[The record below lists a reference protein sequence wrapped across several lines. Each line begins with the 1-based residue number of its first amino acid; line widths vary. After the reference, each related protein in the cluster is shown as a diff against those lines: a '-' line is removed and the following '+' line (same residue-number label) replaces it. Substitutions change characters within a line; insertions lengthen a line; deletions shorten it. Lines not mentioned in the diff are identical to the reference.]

1 MKTKEITIPTSWSE
15 IELKTFRAY
24 TMYKAKNKEVSAL
37 EEKMFCVELFCNLT
51 AEEVRSLNI
60 QDLNNVYGDLIKIL
74 EDKNANIKF
83 EQTFKFKGKEYGFI
97 PNLSKLSTGEWV
109 DYEELMKQGGY
120 WENAHKIMSILFR
133 PITKKRGKKYSI
145 EEYSDE
151 HINQHSD
158 DFLSLTMDKVIGAQ
172 SFFFRLGID
181 LLETLRTYTL
191 KEKEKRTIKKELEKS
206 RLITQ

>member
-24 TMYKAKNKEVSAL
+24 TMYKSKNKEVSAL

-145 EEYSDE
+145 EEYNDE

-191 KEKEKRTIKKELEKS
+191 KEKEKRSIKKGLEKS
-206 RLITQ
+206 KLITQ

>member
-24 TMYKAKNKEVSAL
+24 TMYKGQNKEVSAL

-60 QDLNNVYGDLIKIL
+60 QDLNNVYGELIKIL
-74 EDKNANIKF
+74 EDKNAQIKF
-83 EQTFKFKGKEYGFI
+83 EQTFKFKGKEYGFV

-133 PITKKRGKKYSI
+133 PITKSRGKKYSI
-145 EEYSDE
+145 EDYNDE
-151 HINQHSD
+151 HINKHSE
-158 DFLSLTMDKVIGAQ
+158 DFLSLTMDRVIGAQ

-191 KEKEKRTIKKELEKS
+191 AEKEKRSIKKGLEKS
-206 RLITQ
+206 KLITP

>member
-1 MKTKEITIPTSWSE
+1 MKTKEIKIPTSWSE

-24 TMYKAKNKEVSAL
+24 TMYKSRNKEISSL

-51 AEEVRSLNI
+51 TDVVRSLNI
-60 QDLNNVYGDLIKIL
+60 QDLNNIYGDLIKIL
-74 EDKNANIKF
+74 DNNTADIKF
-83 EQTFKFKGKEYGFI
+83 EQTFKFKGREFGFV

-133 PITKKRGKKYSI
+133 PITKKKGKKYTI
-145 EEYSDE
+145 EQYSDS
-151 HINQHSD
+151 HIDDNSD

-191 KEKEKRTIKKELEKS
+191 AEKEKRSIKKELEKS
-206 RLITQ
+206 KLITQ

>member
-60 QDLNNVYGDLIKIL
+60 QDLNNVYGDVIKIL

-145 EEYSDE
+145 EEYRS
-151 HINQHSD
+151 
-158 DFLSLTMDKVIGAQ
+158 
-172 SFFFRLGID
+172 
-181 LLETLRTYTL
+181 
-191 KEKEKRTIKKELEKS
+191 
-206 RLITQ
+206 

>member
-145 EEYSDE
+145 EEYNDE

-158 DFLSLTMDKVIGAQ
+158 DFLSLKMDKVIGAQ

-191 KEKEKRTIKKELEKS
+191 KEKEKRSIKKGLEKS

>member
-24 TMYKAKNKEVSAL
+24 TMYKAQNKEVTAL

-74 EDKNANIKF
+74 DDKNAEIKF
-83 EQTFKFKGKEYGFI
+83 QQTFKFKGKEYGFV

-109 DYEELMKQGGY
+109 DYEGLMNQGGY

-133 PITKKRGKKYSI
+133 PVTKRKGKKYSI
-145 EEYSDE
+145 EDYNDE
-151 HINQHSD
+151 HINEHSE
-158 DFLSLTMDKVIGAQ
+158 DFLSLTMDRVIGAQ

-181 LLETLRTYTL
+181 LLETLRTYTIA
-191 KEKEKRTIKKELEKS
+191 EKEKRSIKKGLDKTK
-206 RLITQ
+206 LITQ